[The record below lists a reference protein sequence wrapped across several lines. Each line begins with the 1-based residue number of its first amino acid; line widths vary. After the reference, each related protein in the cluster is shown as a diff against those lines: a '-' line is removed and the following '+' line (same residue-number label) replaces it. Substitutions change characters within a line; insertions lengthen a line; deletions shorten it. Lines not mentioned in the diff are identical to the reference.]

1 MSVRSVI
8 AVFDVGKTN
17 KKCFLFDEDYRIVFE
32 KSARFDETVDED
44 GFPCEN
50 LELLERWVLDSAKEI
65 FSLDAFQI
73 RAINFSAYGASL
85 VYVDKKGKPLTP
97 LYNYLKPYPGELSKQ
112 FYSTY
117 GPPDLFS
124 LQTCSP
130 VLGSLNSGLQLY
142 RLKHEQPDVFK
153 KLAYALH
160 LPQWLSFLL
169 TGKYYSD
176 LTSIGC
182 HTSLWDFAKH
192 DYHDWVKK
200 ENLGGVLASIENGKK
215 TFPST
220 LSAHPCKVGSSLHDS
235 SAALIPYLVNFSA
248 PFVLISTGTWC
259 ISLNPF
265 NKTPLTA
272 EELSSDC
279 LCYLQYNG
287 EPVKASRLLAGLE
300 HQQQTK
306 RIAEYFNQDPAKYRD
321 MVFDHELLPD
331 SKSGTSGSLS
341 GGFGFHKRNLAEFK
355 TDKEAYHHLIAD
367 LVELQILSMQL
378 VIKGSPVKKMYI
390 DGGFSQ
396 NKIFMHLLTLGFPE
410 IEVFAASVAQASALG
425 AALAIHEDW
434 NTKSIPDNLIR
445 LKSDWAK

>member
-1 MSVRSVI
+1 MSARSVI

-32 KSARFDETVDED
+32 KSVRFDETADED

-50 LELLERWVLDSAKEI
+50 LELLQSWVPDSVKEI
-65 FSLDAFQI
+65 FSLPEFQI
-73 RAINFSAYGASL
+73 KAINFSAYGASL
-85 VYVDKKGKPLTP
+85 VYVDKNGKPLTP
-97 LYNYLKPYPGELSKQ
+97 LYNYLKPYPEELSKQ
-112 FYSTY
+112 FYSAY
-117 GPPDLFS
+117 GPPELFS

-142 RLKHEQPDVFK
+142 KLKYEQPEIFK
-153 KLAYALH
+153 KLAFALH
-160 LPQWLSFLL
+160 LPQWLSSLL

-182 HTSLWDFAKH
+182 HTGLWDFAKQ
-192 DYHDWVKK
+192 DYHDWVRK
-200 ENLGGVLASIENGKK
+200 ENLGGVLAPIENGNK
-215 TFPST
+215 TFPSAR
-220 LSAHPCKVGSSLHDS
+220 SAHPCKVGTGLHDS

-272 EELSSDC
+272 VELSSDC

-300 HQQQTK
+300 HEQQTK
-306 RIAEYFNQDPAKYRD
+306 RIAEHFNQDPAKYRD
-321 MVFDHELLPD
+321 MAFDPEFLAN
-331 SKSGTSGSLS
+331 SKSRSTLTLS
-341 GGFGFHKRNLAEFK
+341 EGFGFNKRNLADFK
-355 TDKEAYHHLIAD
+355 TDSEAYHHLIAD
-367 LVELQILSMQL
+367 LVELQILSTQL
-378 VIKGSPVKKMYI
+378 VIKGSPLKKIYV

-396 NKIFMHLLTLGFPE
+396 NSIFMYLLAKGFPGL
-410 IEVFAASVAQASALG
+410 EVFTASVAQATALG
-425 AALAIHEDW
+425 AALAIHDAWNSKSMPAGLIELKLDW
-434 NTKSIPDNLIR
+434 VK
-445 LKSDWAK
+445 